1 MKIAIDCRMIDR
13 SGIGTVIRE
22 VVPRLLA
29 APHRFVLLGDPQIL
43 NTYANDR
50 IEIISFLKPIYSIGE
65 QIAFPRRMFGEI
77 DVLLCPHYNIP
88 VSLFPRIVAIVHDL
102 AHLVLPDIFR
112 GIGKRAYAHLF
123 FRILLRNAAMIISPS
138 EFSRH
143 EILRHL
149 RISPEKLVT
158 IPNGPGRSFTVP
170 VNMSIEHRARY
181 NVGSSY
187 ILSVGNI
194 KPHKNLEVLL
204 EAFLMVKKAVD
215 PKLKL
220 VIAGQSF
227 ETDSRKDP
235 FVGWSME
242 RLTREGVVLT
252 GSVFDEDLG
261 MLYTNARLLVV
272 PSLYEG
278 FGLTP
283 LEALRLGTLPL
294 VADAAS
300 LPEVV
305 DDPDLRFDPRNPKE
319 LANKTIKFLQ
329 DSELLHGKLTEQRE
343 RMERFS
349 WDATAKAY
357 LNVLEK
363 IGGNRREL

>member
-1 MKIAIDCRMIDR
+1 MIDR

-50 IEIISFLKPIYSIGE
+50 IEIISFLKPIYSVGE
-65 QIAFPRRMFGEI
+65 QIGFPRRVFREI

-138 EFSRH
+138 DFTH
-143 EILRHL
+143 NEILRYL

-158 IPNGPGRSFTVP
+158 IPNGPGRSFMMP
-170 VNMSIEHRARY
+170 VDVSLKRPTRDNFGA
-181 NVGSSY
+181 SY

-194 KPHKNLEVLL
+194 KPHKNLEILL
-204 EAFLMVKKAVD
+204 EAFLMAKKAVD
-215 PKLKL
+215 PNLKL

-227 ETDSRKDP
+227 ETDSRNDP

-252 GSVFDEDLG
+252 GRVSDEDLG
-261 MLYTNARLLVV
+261 MLYTNARLLVA

-283 LEALRLGTLPL
+283 LEALRFGTLPL
-294 VADAAS
+294 VADTAS

-305 DDPDLRFDPRNPKE
+305 DDPDLRFNPKNPKE
-319 LANKTIKFLQ
+319 LADKTIKFLQ
-329 DSELLHGKLTEQRE
+329 DSELLHSKLTEQRE

-357 LNVLEK
+357 LDVLER
-363 IGGNRREL
+363 IGASRREL

>member
-29 APHRFVLLGDPQIL
+29 TPHRFVLLGDPQIL

-65 QIAFPRRMFGEI
+65 QIGFPRRIFGGI

-88 VSLFPRIVAIVHDL
+88 ISIFPRIVVIVHDL
-102 AHLVLPDIFR
+102 AHLVLPRIFR
-112 GIGKRAYAHLF
+112 AVGKRAYAHLF

-138 EFSRH
+138 EFTH
-143 EILRHL
+143 NEILRYL

-158 IPNGPGRSFTVP
+158 IPNGPGRFFTVP
-170 VNMSIEHRARY
+170 VDMSIEHRARY
-181 NVGSSY
+181 NMGSSY

-204 EAFLMVKKAVD
+204 EAFLTVKKAVD

-227 ETDSRKDP
+227 ETDSKKDP

-252 GSVFDEDLG
+252 GRVSDEDLG
-261 MLYTNARLLVV
+261 MLYTNARLLVA

-283 LEALRLGTLPL
+283 LEALRFGTLPL

-305 DDPDLRFDPRNPKE
+305 DDPDLRFSPRNPKE
-319 LANKTIKFLQ
+319 LSDKMIRSLCDGEYLN
-329 DSELLHGKLTEQRE
+329 SKLTEQRT
-343 RMERFS
+343 RIKRFS

-357 LNVLEK
+357 LDVLER
-363 IGGNRREL
+363 IVCNRRAL